1 MSSENHRNN
10 KKDDYSTMALITQ
23 IKTRKEKRKEARK
36 KRKRHDQIS
45 QDETESSVVSKS
57 ENNEPGSDRL
67 QASSKTSTK
76 PKPSYVDN
84 KSRKKKKIKAE
95 KNDAENPSSLYTD
108 HPDLADAL
116 RRDEAEIAELEK
128 RLGLTGGK
136 KGKEKLNKEYAKLEG
151 YGDDF
156 GDFLDDLDHMV
167 SRVMTTDKY
176 SEDGESVSSKEGDS
190 DGETEAAP
198 KKSKKKQRVKDLD
211 SVQATRGEDR
221 DSGFSYGDLDPAV
234 ADALNRD
241 DEEIAALEKKL
252 GLSKPKE
259 KNKLYKEYSKLEG
272 YGDDFGDFLD
282 DLDGMMARIQQPDN
296 TMNYDFEREQSEDG
310 NGHSGGSSEDE
321 SEGEELVSMKGSSD
335 EFDEDDSVLEE
346 LERMQQREEN
356 GGIGNSNDAEGSDG
370 KESSDEEHSGDSASS
385 GSNDDDS
392 EDDGME
398 EGKIE
403 PDHDV
408 SDTYQPSKG
417 EDIYGKK
424 IDSGASGDTKPSK
437 YVPPHLRKKQ
447 ELAVGDEEENERRRA
462 ILRSL
467 NNSLNRL
474 SEDTLISVAQQI
486 AALYSSNPTPLVHE
500 LIWKNAKDACITS
513 PMLMVGLIPVYTAC
527 ITGVHIQ
534 TGDTVQVGENMLERI
549 VVELLDRLKV
559 SRETSPDDTDD
570 NRKDTEN
577 KQISNMMLFLGYL
590 YNYGIVH
597 CSFLYDIIRH
607 LIENFSQADVEC
619 LLILLSHCGRSLRSD
634 DPMALKEIVLLVQK
648 KKAENGKQSSSSR
661 TEYMISAIMDL
672 KNNRRKKEDT
682 VFTEKAIKFRK
693 LLGRIKASAA
703 KAGISKSSSEASL
716 RISLDDIL
724 QAETKGR
731 WWKVGASWV
740 GNQYRF
746 SGEESKQE
754 NEKRG
759 DGSHNSS
766 TSKGEDGDE
775 ELLKLASKFRMNTD
789 RKRAIFCIVMGGTDC
804 EDTFEKL
811 CRSSMLQ
818 NRNERDT
825 VRVLMECCG
834 NEKSYNKF
842 YGHLAARIC
851 EYQPQSKFS
860 LQLAYWDIFK
870 QFDTIGARKAANLAK
885 LLFHLVVTHHAL
897 KILPVIKT
905 IDLSDADDMNENT
918 LIFLTILL
926 SSTIDSFDDPSAAK
940 ALFAQRV
947 SRSENES
954 SEDDSDETIRA
965 GLLVFFMETLKSS
978 PKNKK
983 GSRFRKNFKAIVK
996 ELDTDGFEDMF

>member
-1 MSSENHRNN
+1 
-10 KKDDYSTMALITQ
+10 MALITQ

-36 KRKRHDQIS
+36 KRKRYDQIS
-45 QDETESSVVSKS
+45 QDETESSVVGNSK
-57 ENNEPGSDRL
+57 NNEPSSDRL
-67 QASSKTSTK
+67 QTSSKTSTSFAK
-76 PKPSYVDN
+76 PKSSTED

-95 KNDAENPSSLYTD
+95 KNDAENPSSLYVD
-108 HPDLADAL
+108 HPDVADAL

-176 SEDGESVSSKEGDS
+176 SEDAESVSSKEEDS
-190 DGETEAAP
+190 DGETEAANN
-198 KKSKKKQRVKDLD
+198 KSKKKERVKDLG
-211 SVQATRGEDR
+211 SGQVTMEEDC
-221 DSGFSYGDLDPAV
+221 DSGFSYGNLDPAV

-252 GLSKPKE
+252 GISKPKE

-282 DLDGMMARIQQPDN
+282 DLDGMMARIQQPGN
-296 TMNYDFEREQSEDG
+296 NMNYYSDREQPEDG

-321 SEGEELVSMKGSSD
+321 SKGEEFVRMKGSSD

-346 LERMQQREEN
+346 LERMQREEN
-356 GGIGNSNDAEGSDG
+356 GGTGNSNDAEGSDG
-370 KESSDEEHSGDSASS
+370 EESSDEEQSGDSASS
-385 GSNDDDS
+385 GNKDDDS
-392 EDDGME
+392 EDDSME
-398 EGKIE
+398 EDKIE

-424 IDSGASGDTKPSK
+424 IDSGASGNNKPSK

-447 ELAVGDEEENERRRA
+447 ELAIGDEEENERRRA

-486 AALYSSNPTPLVHE
+486 AALYLSNPTPLVHE

-534 TGDTVQVGENMLERI
+534 TGDTVQVGENILERV

-559 SRETSPDDTDD
+559 SREAGPDDIDD
-570 NRKDTEN
+570 NRKNIES
-577 KQISNMMLFLGYL
+577 KQIINMMLFLGYL

-682 VFTEKAIKFRK
+682 VFTEKAVKFRK
-693 LLGRIKASAA
+693 VLGRIKASAA
-703 KAGISKSSSEASL
+703 KAGLSKSSSEASL

-746 SGEESKQE
+746 TEEESKQE
-754 NEKRG
+754 NEKGG
-759 DGSHNSS
+759 DGSRNSS
-766 TSKGEDGDE
+766 TLKAEDGDE

-789 RKRAIFCIVMGGTDC
+789 RKRSIFCIVMGGTDC

-870 QFDTIGARKAANLAK
+870 QFDSIGARKAANLAK

-905 IDLSDADDMNENT
+905 IDLSDADDMDENT

-926 SSTIDSFDDPSAAK
+926 SSTINYFDDPSEAK
-940 ALFAQRV
+940 AVFAQRV
-947 SRSENES
+947 SRSEDES
-954 SEDDSDETIRA
+954 GEDDSDETIRA